1 MTAPSRQAGWFG
13 KLPSLGDFAQRRL
26 PPEFVQVWDDW
37 LGAELAR
44 VRMRHDSGW
53 LQAYLGSPVWRFVL
67 LPGTL
72 TPAPWL
78 GERYGQV
85 LMTLFEPDGTPTPQ
99 DPRQVLAGVLQN
111 FQKMRLRPV
120 VAPTGI
126 QPAAR

>member
-53 LQAYLGSPVWRFVL
+53 LQACRRQAASPRHSQPIRKARPPKGVMMPS
-67 LPGTL
+67 LPMPTVVS
-72 TPAPWL
+72 
-78 GERYGQV
+78 RY
-85 LMTLFEPDGTPTPQ
+85 
-99 DPRQVLAGVLQN
+99 
-111 FQKMRLRPV
+111 
-120 VAPTGI
+120 
-126 QPAAR
+126 